1 MLIFHKFVELN
12 VPMVPRLVSCMKNGK
27 VDTWLSKD
35 EELESIY
42 SQRCFI

>member
-12 VPMVPRLVSCMKNGK
+12 IPMVPRLVSSMKSGK
-27 VDTWLSKD
+27 VYSWLSKD

-42 SQRCFI
+42 SQR